1 MNDNETAPLVTSYVE
16 VLTRVLAGKEPD
28 VSASGDITAA
38 DSDDP
43 IKRQAYM
50 RTLVDEGRKKVAP
63 STMITKRVGDVVRF
77 IEKAKQMI
85 DVAIQ
90 NIPQAAL
97 PWAGVCI
104 GLQVT
109 RRLSYVERLAL
120 DPLTP
125 YRSCRIPLKG
135 WNRSF

>member
-1 MNDNETAPLVTSYVE
+1 MNDNETAPLVTSYIE

-28 VSASGDITAA
+28 ISSSGDITAA
-38 DSDDP
+38 DLDDP

-63 STMITKRVGDVVRF
+63 STMITKRVGDVVKF

-90 NIPQAAL
+90 SIPQAAL

-109 RRLSYVERLAL
+109 RCLSYV
-120 DPLTP
+120 D
-125 YRSCRIPLKG
+125 G
-135 WNRSF
+135 WF